1 MECAAEQTC
10 QGIVDK
16 TVNKKLAEVAM
27 MGVWRPK
34 QEESKTIW
42 FRVPASLKKEFEDLR
57 QQAEAEGLDAAAT
70 FTAALARLAKQLRE
84 ELAQTKTP
92 QMEVAAK
99 VKVNGLDHEARPQRT
114 SAA

>member
-1 MECAAEQTC
+1 
-10 QGIVDK
+10 
-16 TVNKKLAEVAM
+16 M

-70 FTAALARLAKQLRE
+70 FTAALGRLAKQRAKNCPRRKLRKWRS
-84 ELAQTKTP
+84 LRKLKATALTMKPGRSGPMLLRSMGRWNCCGARRTG
-92 QMEVAAK
+92 AA
-99 VKVNGLDHEARPQRT
+99 
-114 SAA
+114 

>member
-1 MECAAEQTC
+1 
-10 QGIVDK
+10 
-16 TVNKKLAEVAM
+16 

-70 FTAALARLAKQLRE
+70 FTAALGAVGQTAARGIAPDENSADGGRRE
-84 ELAQTKTP
+84 GKGQ
-92 QMEVAAK
+92 
-99 VKVNGLDHEARPQRT
+99 RP
-114 SAA
+114 

>member
-1 MECAAEQTC
+1 
-10 QGIVDK
+10 
-16 TVNKKLAEVAM
+16 
-27 MGVWRPK
+27 MGAWRPK

-84 ELAQTKTP
+84 EFPQTKTP
-92 QMEVAAK
+92 PHDAAAK
-99 VKVNGLDHEARPQRT
+99 VKANGFDHDARPQRT
-114 SAA
+114 GAAS

>member
-1 MECAAEQTC
+1 
-10 QGIVDK
+10 V
-16 TVNKKLAEVAM
+16 

-84 ELAQTKTP
+84 ELPQTKTP
-92 QMEVAAK
+92 QMEAAAK
-99 VKVNGLDHEARPQRT
+99 VKANGLDHDARPART
-114 SAA
+114 GAAS